1 MAEQVFVEEIGPVR
15 RRMRNAL
22 IKAGILKTSER
33 DVPLT
38 LYTQDRRDRGLRVVG
53 AMIDYVAP
61 PLVRSIFQDDAP
73 ELAENS
79 GRRVLRLI
87 DRQIVARDENV
98 CQLTFAAADNAKL
111 TPWHAGAHID
121 LHLPSGRVRQYSL
134 CGDPRRER
142 EYRIGVRR
150 IPDGGGGSIEAHAL
164 EVGQFVEVSQ
174 PRNAFMMPLPGSA
187 SSKKKLRFIAGGIGI
202 TPILPMARL
211 ADRLGLEWSMLYS
224 GRHRSSLPFL
234 DEVEAFGHRAMIR
247 TDDEH
252 GLPVPEELLAGVDG
266 DTAVYVCGPPPMIET
281 IRRGIGPDASVELH
295 YERFSPPPVVNGT
308 PFQAVLARSGEVVEV
323 AADESALAA
332 IRRVKPNVGYSC
344 QQGFCGT
351 CVQRVLGGEVDH
363 RDSTL
368 TDQQRAR
375 GDMLVCVSRSKD
387 GGRLTLDL

>member
-1 MAEQVFVEEIGPVR
+1 MKEIGMEEIGPVR
-15 RRMRNAL
+15 RRVRNAL
-22 IKAGILKTSER
+22 IQSGILKTSSR

-38 LYTQDRRDRGLRVVG
+38 LYTQDRRDRGLRVIG
-53 AMIDYVAP
+53 AVIDYLAP

-87 DRQIVARDENV
+87 DRQIVARDDNV

-150 IPDGGGGSIEAHAL
+150 IADGGGGSIEAHAL
-164 EVGQFVEVSQ
+164 EVGQFVEISE

-187 SSKKKLRFIAGGIGI
+187 SAKKKLRFIAGGIGI
-202 TPILPMARL
+202 TPILPMTRL
-211 ADRLGLEWSMLYS
+211 ADRLGLEWSMLYT
-224 GRHRSSLPFL
+224 GRHKDSLPFL
-234 DEVEAFGHRAMIR
+234 DEVEAFGPRARVR
-247 TDDEH
+247 TDAEH
-252 GLPVPEELLAGVDG
+252 GLPSPEELLDGVDG

-281 IRRGIGPDASVELH
+281 IRRGVGADSSVELH
-295 YERFSPPPVVNGT
+295 YERFSPPPVVNGSA
-308 PFQAVLARSGEVVEV
+308 FEAVLGRSGEVVEV
-323 AADESALAA
+323 GADESVLTAL
-332 IRRVKPNVGYSC
+332 RRVKPNVGYSC

-351 CVQRVLGGEVDH
+351 CSQRVLDGAVDH

-368 TDQQRAR
+368 TDLQREQ
-375 GDMLVCVSRSKD
+375 GQMLVCVSRSKD